1 MKAITTKYLPATNFK
16 GSRISASDC
25 DGNRVIISYPA
36 DAKDTETAHF
46 KAALELCCK
55 MRWKGKLAAGY
66 TGKGYVFTFIQEWNT
81 YEII

>member
-1 MKAITTKYLPATNFK
+1 
-16 GSRISASDC
+16 
-25 DGNRVIISYPA
+25 
-36 DAKDTETAHF
+36 
-46 KAALELCCK
+46 